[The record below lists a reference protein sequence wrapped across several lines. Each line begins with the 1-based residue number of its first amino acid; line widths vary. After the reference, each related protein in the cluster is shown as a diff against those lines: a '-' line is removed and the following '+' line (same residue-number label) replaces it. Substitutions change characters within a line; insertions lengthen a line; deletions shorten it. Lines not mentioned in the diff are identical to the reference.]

1 VSTDNFFVSFYKT
14 FSNKKRIKKGAHR
27 TTIPYLY
34 RNKASLPRMKHAN
47 SDQQMSV
54 KLLVSSYLEL
64 SQKGTVPFI
73 EETVFLQMV
82 DLCNDEGNWRR
93 ALRFAT
99 EGIAQHPFCADL
111 YLRKA
116 QLLLNQNKIEESLV
130 TIEQAEIFA
139 PMNVNVRLL
148 HAELLAV
155 KGQTDAALLL
165 LEDAKSNASRS
176 ERSEIHLVEAQI
188 LGDLGRFKDMFEA
201 TKRALLADPSNTEG
215 YEKILWATEY
225 SLRFDQSIAL
235 HNQLLDRDAY
245 NWRAWLNIG
254 FAHEAKGQFDEAISA
269 FEFAFAIDEKCRAAY
284 MEAGELHIQKGNYL
298 RALYVY
304 ENAIF
309 NTEEDATLLQRIG
322 LCYQKMGDLKSAK
335 VALNRALE
343 LDGKDH
349 ETHFRLG
356 ECAALDGKH
365 AVAVNFYLRAT
376 ALNNKNEAY
385 FAALG
390 DAYYHL
396 ENYSRAVASYRKAAF
411 IAPDDMDYWLRYAG
425 FWLKVGQEK
434 KALKVLD
441 NAEIYTFGAEIEY
454 CRIACLF
461 SMGRRSEALYRLAE
475 ALQTDFDKYETLLT
489 WQPTLADNEEFQA
502 VVKSYQPS

>member
-1 VSTDNFFVSFYKT
+1 MT
-14 FSNKKRIKKGAHR
+14 
-27 TTIPYLY
+27 YLY
-34 RNKASLPRMKHAN
+34 TNKASVPRMRHAN

-82 DLCNDEGNWRR
+82 DLCNEEGNWRR
-93 ALRFAT
+93 ALRFAI
-99 EGIAQHPFCADL
+99 EGIGQHPFCADL

-116 QLLLNQNKIEESLV
+116 QLLLNQHKIEESLV

-139 PMNVNVRLL
+139 PMNVNIRLL

-155 KGQTDAALLL
+155 RGETDAALAVLS
-165 LEDAKSNASRS
+165 DAKENASRT

-188 LGDLGRFKDMFEA
+188 FGDLGRFKDMFEA
-201 TKRALLADPSNTEG
+201 TRRALLADPANTEG
-215 YEKILWATEY
+215 YEKMLWATEY
-225 SLRFDQSIAL
+225 SQKFDQSIAL

-254 FAHEAKGQFDEAISA
+254 FAHEAKAELNEAINA

-284 MEAGELHIQKGNYL
+284 MEAGELHLQKKDYL

-322 LCYQKMGDLKSAK
+322 LCYQKMGNLNAAK

-365 AVAVNFYLRAT
+365 AQAVNFYLRAT
-376 ALNNKNEAY
+376 ALNSKKEEY

-390 DAYYHL
+390 DAYFKL
-396 ENYSRAVASYRKAAF
+396 ENFSRALASYRKAAF
-411 IAPDDMDYWLRYAG
+411 IAPDDVAYWLRYAG
-425 FWLKVGQEK
+425 FWLNVGQEK
-434 KALKVLD
+434 KALRVLE

-461 SMGRRSEALYRLAE
+461 SMGRHSEAMYRFAE
-475 ALQTDFDKYETLLT
+475 ALQTDFDKYETILN
-489 WQPTLADNEEFQA
+489 WQPKLAENADFQA
-502 VVKSYQPS
+502 VVKSFQPL

>member
-1 VSTDNFFVSFYKT
+1 
-14 FSNKKRIKKGAHR
+14 
-27 TTIPYLY
+27 
-34 RNKASLPRMKHAN
+34 MKHVN

-64 SQKGTVPFI
+64 SQKGTAPFI

-82 DLCNDEGNWRR
+82 DLSNEEGNWRR

-99 EGIAQHPFCADL
+99 EGITQHPFCADL

-116 QLLLNQNKIEESLV
+116 QLLLNQNKIAESLV

-139 PMNVNVRLL
+139 PMNVNIRLL

-165 LEDAKSNASRS
+165 LEDGKSHVSRS
-176 ERSEIHLVEAQI
+176 ELSEIHLVEAQI
-188 LGDLGRFKDMFEA
+188 FGDLGRFKEMFESV
-201 TKRALLADPSNTEG
+201 KRALLADSSNTEG

-225 SLRFDQSIAL
+225 SLKFDQSIVL

-254 FAHEAKGQFDEAISA
+254 FAHEAKGQLDEAITA

-284 MEAGELHIQKGNYL
+284 MEAGELHVQKGNYL

-322 LCYQKMGDLKSAK
+322 LCYQKIGDLKSAK

-343 LDGKDH
+343 LDGNDH

-356 ECAALDGKH
+356 ECAALDGKY
-365 AVAVNFYLRAT
+365 AQAVNFYLRAT
-376 ALNNKNEAY
+376 VLNSKNEAY

-396 ENYSRAVASYRKAAF
+396 ENYSKAVASYRKAAF
-411 IAPDDMDYWLRYAG
+411 IAPDDVDYWLRYAG

-434 KALKVLD
+434 KALKVLE

-461 SMGRRSEALYRLAE
+461 SMGRRSEAMYRLTE
-475 ALQTDFDKYETLLT
+475 ALQTDFDKYETVLT
-489 WQPTLADNEEFQA
+489 WQPTLAENADFQA
-502 VVKSYQPS
+502 VVKSFQPL

>member
-1 VSTDNFFVSFYKT
+1 M
-14 FSNKKRIKKGAHR
+14 R
-27 TTIPYLY
+27 
-34 RNKASLPRMKHAN
+34 HAN

-73 EETVFLQMV
+73 EETVFQQMV
-82 DLCNDEGNWRR
+82 DLCTDEGNWRR
-93 ALRFAT
+93 ALRFAN

-116 QLLLNQNKIEESLV
+116 QLLLNQHKIEESLV

-139 PMNVNVRLL
+139 PMNVNIRLL

-155 KGQTDAALLL
+155 RGQTDAALEVLT
-165 LEDAKSNASRS
+165 DAKENASRT
-176 ERSEIHLVEAQI
+176 ERSEIYLVEAQI
-188 LGDLGRFKDMFEA
+188 FGDLGRFKEMFEA
-201 TKRALLADPSNTEG
+201 ARRALLADPSNTEG
-215 YEKILWATEY
+215 YEKMLWATEY
-225 SLRFDQSIAL
+225 AQKFDQSIAL

-254 FAHEAKGQFDEAISA
+254 FAHEAKEEFEAAITA

-284 MEAGELHIQKGNYL
+284 MEAGELHLRKGDFL
-298 RALYVY
+298 RAIYVY

-322 LCYQKMGDLKSAK
+322 LCYQKMGDVKAAKMALK
-335 VALNRALE
+335 RALE
-343 LDGKDH
+343 FDNKDH
-349 ETHFRLG
+349 ETYFLLG
-356 ECAALDGKH
+356 ECAAIDGKYEK
-365 AVAVNFYLRAT
+365 AVGFYLRAT
-376 ALNNKNEAY
+376 AINGRKEEY

-390 DAYYHL
+390 DAYFKL
-396 ENYSRAVASYRKAAF
+396 ENYSQALSSYRKAAF
-411 IAPDDMDYWLRYAG
+411 IAPDDVQYWLRYAG
-425 FWLKVGQEK
+425 FWLSVGQEK
-434 KALKVLD
+434 KALRVLD

-461 SMGRRSEALYRLAE
+461 SMGRRSEAMYRLAD
-475 ALQTDFDKYETLLT
+475 ALQTDFDKHGTLLDL
-489 WQPTLADNEEFQA
+489 QPKLAENADFQA
-502 VVKSYQPS
+502 VVKSFQPT

>member
-1 VSTDNFFVSFYKT
+1 
-14 FSNKKRIKKGAHR
+14 
-27 TTIPYLY
+27 
-34 RNKASLPRMKHAN
+34 MKHAN

-155 KGQTDAALLL
+155 KGQTDRALLL
-165 LEDAKSNASRS
+165 LEDAKSHATRS

-188 LGDLGRFKDMFEA
+188 LGDLGRFKEMFEA
-201 TKRALLADPSNTEG
+201 TKRALLADPTNTEG
-215 YEKILWATEY
+215 YEKIIWATEY
-225 SLRFDQSIAL
+225 SFRFDQSIAL

-245 NWRAWLNIG
+245 NWRAWLNVG
-254 FAHEAKGQFDEAISA
+254 FAHEAKGDFDEAISA
-269 FEFAFAIDEKCRAAY
+269 FEFAFAIDEKCRQAY
-284 MEAGELHIQKGNYL
+284 MEAGELHIQQHNYL

-309 NTEEDATLLQRIG
+309 NIEEDATLLQRIG
-322 LCYQKMGDLKSAK
+322 LCYQKMGDLTSAK

-343 LDGKDH
+343 LDAKDH

-356 ECAALDGKH
+356 ECAALDGKYPQ
-365 AVAVNFYLRAT
+365 AVTFYLRAT
-376 ALNNKNEAY
+376 ALNNKKEAY

-396 ENYSRAVASYRKAAF
+396 ENYSKAVASYRKATL
-411 IAPDDMDYWLRYAG
+411 IAPDDVDYWLRYAG

-441 NAEIYTFGAEIEY
+441 NAEICTFGAEIEY

-461 SMGRRSEALYRLAE
+461 SMGRQGEAMYRLSEAL
-475 ALQTDFDKYETLLT
+475 QMDFDKHETLFT
-489 WQPTLADNEEFQA
+489 WQPTLADNAEFQA
-502 VVKSYQPS
+502 VVKSFQPS

>member
-1 VSTDNFFVSFYKT
+1 MRHV
-14 FSNKKRIKKGAHR
+14 
-27 TTIPYLY
+27 
-34 RNKASLPRMKHAN
+34 N

-73 EETVFLQMV
+73 EETVFQQMV
-82 DLCNDEGNWRR
+82 DLCTDEGNWRR
-93 ALRFAT
+93 ALRFAN

-116 QLLLNQNKIEESLV
+116 QLLLNQHKIEESLV

-139 PMNVNVRLL
+139 PMNVNIRLL

-155 KGQTDAALLL
+155 RGQTDAALEVLT
-165 LEDAKSNASRS
+165 DAKENASRT
-176 ERSEIHLVEAQI
+176 ERSEIYLVEAQI
-188 LGDLGRFKDMFEA
+188 FGDLGRFKEMFEA
-201 TKRALLADPSNTEG
+201 ARRALLADPSNTEG
-215 YEKILWATEY
+215 YEKMLWATEY
-225 SLRFDQSIAL
+225 AQKFDQSIAL

-254 FAHEAKGQFDEAISA
+254 FAHEAKEEFEAAITA

-284 MEAGELHIQKGNYL
+284 MEAGELHLRKGDFL
-298 RALYVY
+298 RAIYVY

-322 LCYQKMGDLKSAK
+322 LCYQKMGDVKAAKMALK
-335 VALNRALE
+335 RALE
-343 LDGKDH
+343 FDNKDH
-349 ETHFRLG
+349 ETYFLLG
-356 ECAALDGKH
+356 ECAAIDGKYEK
-365 AVAVNFYLRAT
+365 AVGFYLRAT
-376 ALNNKNEAY
+376 AINGRKEEY

-390 DAYYHL
+390 DAYFKL
-396 ENYSRAVASYRKAAF
+396 ENYSQALSSYRKAAF
-411 IAPDDMDYWLRYAG
+411 IAPDDVQYWLRYAG
-425 FWLKVGQEK
+425 FWLSVGQEK
-434 KALKVLD
+434 KALRVLD

-461 SMGRRSEALYRLAE
+461 SMGRRSEAMYRLAD
-475 ALQTDFDKYETLLT
+475 ALQTDFDKHGTLLDL
-489 WQPTLADNEEFQA
+489 QPKLAENADFQA
-502 VVKSYQPS
+502 VVKSFQPT

>member
-1 VSTDNFFVSFYKT
+1 MT
-14 FSNKKRIKKGAHR
+14 
-27 TTIPYLY
+27 YLY
-34 RNKASLPRMKHAN
+34 TNKASFSRMRHAN

-73 EETVFLQMV
+73 EETVFQQMV
-82 DLCNDEGNWRR
+82 DHSNEEGNWRR

-116 QLLLNQNKIEESLV
+116 QLLLNQHKIEESLV

-155 KGQTDAALLL
+155 RGETEAALVLL
-165 LEDAKSNASRS
+165 DETKGNASRL

-188 LGDLGRFKDMFEA
+188 FGDLGRFKDMFEA
-201 TKRALLADPSNTEG
+201 TRRALIADPLNTDG
-215 YEKILWATEY
+215 YEKMLWATEY
-225 SLRFDQSIAL
+225 TQQFDQSIVL

-254 FAHEAKGQFDEAISA
+254 FAHEAKGELNDAINA

-284 MEAGELHIQKGNYL
+284 MEAGELHLQKGDYL
-298 RALYVY
+298 RAIYVY
-304 ENAIF
+304 ENAVF

-322 LCYQKMGDLKSAK
+322 LCYQKMGDVKAAK
-335 VALNRALE
+335 VALKRALE
-343 LDGKDH
+343 LDGNDH

-356 ECAALDGKH
+356 ECAAIDGKH
-365 AVAVNFYLRAT
+365 AKAVNFFLRAT
-376 ALNNKNEAY
+376 ALNNRKEEY

-390 DAYYHL
+390 DAYFKL
-396 ENYSRAVASYRKAAF
+396 ENYSQALASYRKATF
-411 IAPDDMDYWLRYAG
+411 IAPDDVQYWLRYAG
-425 FWLKVGQEK
+425 FWLSVGQEK
-434 KALKVLD
+434 KALRVLE

-461 SMGRRSEALYRLAE
+461 SMGRHSEAMYRLTE
-475 ALQTDFDKYETLLT
+475 ALETDFDKHETILA
-489 WQPTLADNEEFQA
+489 WQPTLAQNTEFQA
-502 VVKSYQPS
+502 VVKSFQPQ